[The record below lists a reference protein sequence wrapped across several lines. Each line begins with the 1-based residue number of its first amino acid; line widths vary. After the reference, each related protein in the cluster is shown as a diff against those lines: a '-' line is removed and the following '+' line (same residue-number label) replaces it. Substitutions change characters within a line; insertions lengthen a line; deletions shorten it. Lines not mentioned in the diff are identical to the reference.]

1 MKKGIILAGVLL
13 LGAFTFAQDA
23 SNGSAQGQGRARG
36 QGPNA
41 AKAPTNE
48 GLYITAEQMQDILDK
63 GPVKDGKPGS
73 LSTRL
78 FNASTF
84 SCAFIRV
91 VAIDQPHTHGDWSE
105 VYVIRSGSGDFET
118 GGTMKGPWTS
128 GSAVHQ
134 GFFVDQS
141 GKPTAQSAAAQQ
153 APANGAHQ
161 GDPPPGVDAA
171 GTSIE
176 SGHIQHV
183 KAGDIVLVP
192 AGTGWPDTSHAAQP
206 RPARGR
212 YWPDRR
218 PSRHG
223 PS

>member
-1 MKKGIILAGVLL
+1 MKKAVILTCVLG
-13 LGAFTFAQDA
+13 LGALCFAQNA
-23 SNGSAQGQGRARG
+23 GTGSAQGQGRGRG
-36 QGPNA
+36 QGPNG

-48 GLYITAEQMQDILDK
+48 GMYITAEQMQDILDK
-63 GPVKDGKPGS
+63 GPVKDGKPGA

-78 FNASTF
+78 FNANTF

-91 VAIDQPHTHGDWSE
+91 VSTDQPHTHGDWSE

-128 GSAVHQ
+128 GSAVHRD
-134 GFFVDQS
+134 FFVDQN
-141 GKPTAQSAAAQQ
+141 GKPTAPSAAAQQ
-153 APANGAHQ
+153 APANGVNQ

-176 SGHIQHV
+176 GGHIQHV

-192 AGTGWPDTSHAAQP
+192 AGTPHVWTKLD
-206 RPARGR
+206 
-212 YWPDRR
+212 
-218 PSRHG
+218 G
-223 PS
+223 PVVYLDIKFPKATD